1 MHSWETFIAI
11 LYLPQADE
19 RQGQAPSKIVYFCG
33 MKNRLFVLLLLVFGN
48 LNAQSINDY
57 SVYLKPKQ
65 IPEMMGIQSFAFGQS
80 EGKWVLVG
88 GRLDGLHRRQP
99 FAAFDSIGHN
109 NHIIVIDP
117 KSGELWKSPVD
128 QLPANLRDQLKG
140 TNICF
145 TQTGDQLVLV
155 GGYGIG
161 ELAADHQTFPFVTT
175 VQLPALIK
183 AVQANHLEASLFHQT
198 YDSLAAVTGGQLLQ
212 LNNVFYVV
220 GGHRFDGRYNPADR
234 PTFVQTYTN
243 SVRRFTLDEAGV
255 PSWLPAF
262 TDSVNMHRRDF
273 NVVMN
278 QLPNGQTSL
287 TAFSGVFQ
295 YGVDLP
301 FQTAITID
309 ENGMKEQPGFYQ
321 YYNHYHCADVSLYDQ
336 RTGETHTLFFGGI
349 AQYYDSL
356 GILVQDNGVPFVSTI
371 SRVTR
376 QSNGSMTEYK
386 FPVDMPALLGAGSEF
401 IPALTLSRTE
411 SGAALFQ
418 PGADSLFLGTIVG
431 GIASTGRNIFW
442 INDDEE
448 SAAFSGMFDVYLVK
462 NPGAQRENTA
472 SNNPIHLR
480 AMRHA
485 TEPRYQVQFTL
496 EKPSSVTIEWTNRK
510 GKVKHKAVINAAS
523 GQQIYPVFLPKK
535 PGFCR
540 IKVTVENEV
549 NELYFLIP
557 EE

>member
-1 MHSWETFIAI
+1 
-11 LYLPQADE
+11 
-19 RQGQAPSKIVYFCG
+19 
-33 MKNRLFVLLLLVFGN
+33 MKNGLFVLLLLVFGGV
-48 LNAQSINDY
+48 NAQTTVSALGEMNDY

-65 IPEMMGIQSFAFGQS
+65 IPGMMGIQSFAFGQA
-80 EGKWVLVG
+80 EGKWVLIG

-109 NHIIVIDP
+109 NQIIVIDP
-117 KSGELWKSPVD
+117 KSGELWKSSVE
-128 QLPANLRDQLKG
+128 QLPINLRDQLKG
-140 TNICF
+140 TNICY
-145 TQTGDQLVLV
+145 TQDRNQLVLV

-161 ELAADHQTFPFVTT
+161 ELADDHQTFPYVTT
-175 VQLPALIK
+175 VELPALIK
-183 AVQANHLEASLFHQT
+183 AVQANQLDASLFHQT

-212 LNNVFYVV
+212 LNGVFYVV

-243 SVRRFTLDEAGV
+243 SVRRFTLNETGI

-273 NVVMN
+273 NVVLN
-278 QLPNGQTSL
+278 HLPSGKSSL

-301 FQTAITID
+301 YQTAIQID
-309 ENGMKEQPGFYQ
+309 ENGMKEQPGFRQ
-321 YYNHYHCADVSLYDQ
+321 YYNHYHCADVSLYDVK
-336 RTGETHTLFFGGI
+336 TGEMHTLLFGGI

-356 GILVQDNGVPFVSTI
+356 GILVQDNGVPFVRTI

-376 QSNGSMTEYK
+376 QPDGSMKEYK
-386 FPVDMPALLGAGSEF
+386 FPVEMPALLGAGSEF
-401 IPALTLSRTE
+401 IPATEIPRTAN
-411 SGAALFQ
+411 GVAIFKA
-418 PGADSLFLGTIVG
+418 GDDSLLVGTIVG
-431 GIASTGRNIFW
+431 GIASTGRNVFW
-442 INDDEE
+442 FNDEEE

-462 NPGAQRENTA
+462 NAGTQRENTA
-472 SNNPIHLR
+472 STSSLYLH
-480 AMRHA
+480 AVRHA

-496 EKPSSVTIEWTNRK
+496 DQPASVAIEWTNRK
-510 GKVKHKAVINAAS
+510 GKVKHKKVINAPA
-523 GQQIYPVFLPKK
+523 GQQKYPVFLPKK

-540 IKVTVENEV
+540 IKLTVNQQAP

-557 EE
+557 EED

>member
-1 MHSWETFIAI
+1 
-11 LYLPQADE
+11 
-19 RQGQAPSKIVYFCG
+19 
-33 MKNRLFVLLLLVFGN
+33 MKNRLFVLLLFVVGGA
-48 LNAQSINDY
+48 NAQTFNDY

-65 IPEMMGIQSFAFGQS
+65 IPEMMGIQSFAFGQA
-80 EGKWVLVG
+80 EGKWVLIG

-109 NHIIVIDP
+109 NQIIVIDP

-128 QLPANLRDQLKG
+128 QLPVNLRDQLKG

-161 ELAADHQTFPFVTT
+161 ELADDHQTFPFVTT
-175 VQLPALIK
+175 IQLPALIK
-183 AVQANHLEASLFHQT
+183 AVQANRLETSLFHQT
-198 YDSLAAVTGGQLLQ
+198 YDSLAAVTGGQLL
-212 LNNVFYVV
+212 LSNGVFYVV

-243 SVRRFTLDEAGV
+243 SVRRFTLDAAGV

-273 NVVMN
+273 NVVLN
-278 QLPNGQTSL
+278 QLPTGKTNI

-301 FQTAITID
+301 YQTAINID
-309 ENGMKEQPGFYQ
+309 ENGLTEHRGFYQ
-321 YYNHYHCADVSLYDQ
+321 YYNHYHCADVSLYDAK
-336 RTGETHTLFFGGI
+336 TAEMHTLFFGGI

-356 GILVQDNGVPFVSTI
+356 GTLVQDNGVPFVSTI

-376 QSNGSMTEYK
+376 QPDGSMTEYQ
-386 FPVDMPALLGAGSEF
+386 FPIDMPALLGAGSEF
-401 IPALTLSRTE
+401 IASTELPRTDNGVAIFE
-411 SGAALFQ
+411 AR
-418 PGADSLFLGTIVG
+418 ADSLLLGTIVG

-442 INDDEE
+442 MNDDEE

-462 NPGAQRENTA
+462 NAGAQRENTA
-472 SNNPIHLR
+472 SNNPIHLSALR
-480 AMRHA
+480 NA

-496 EKPSSVTIEWTNRK
+496 EKPASVSIEWTNRK
-510 GKVKHKAVINAAS
+510 GKVKHKAVINAAA
-523 GQQIYPVFLPKK
+523 GKQVYPVFLPKK

-540 IKVTVENEV
+540 IKLTVENQKP
-549 NELYFLIP
+549 NELYFVIP
-557 EE
+557 EEE